1 MDRYL
6 ELKKEL
12 IEDDYWLIKCVGKIE
27 MLDEAI
33 KHLEIQRVE
42 MIDILDETIKHLE
55 IERDVLKEK
64 LTK

>member
-12 IEDDYWLIKCVGKIE
+12 IEDDYWLIKCVGMIE
-27 MLDEAI
+27 NLDKAI
-33 KHLEIQRVE
+33 KG
-42 MIDILDETIKHLE
+42 LE
-55 IERDVLKEK
+55 IERDILKEI